1 MTVDLSPRE
10 SRWTRRHL
18 LGLEELSRDEIGIIL
33 DAAGEF
39 VDEGLRRGKRPP
51 YLKGKVVVNLF
62 FEPST
67 RTRTSFGLAAKRLSA
82 DTVDFTSGS
91 SSLSKG
97 ETFIDTAKNIEAMG
111 VDAFVIRH
119 SAPGAPHLLA
129 RHTKCS
135 VVNAG
140 DGCHEHPTQGLLDI
154 FTIREHF
161 GRADAGK
168 MKKPRAPGEVLKG
181 LTVSI
186 LGDIR
191 HSRVARSNAHGLR
204 KLGARV
210 ILAGPPTLVPHAI
223 GAALGVE
230 VSHDIDAVVE
240 ASDALNCLRIQF
252 ERKAGRFF
260 PGVREYAA
268 IYGLNEERMQR
279 AKPGAIIM
287 HPGPINRGIEITPEL
302 ADGVRS
308 VILRQVENSM
318 AVRMAVLYLCVGAQ
332 AD

>member
-1 MTVDLSPRE
+1 MFFVFE
-10 SRWTRRHL
+10 S
-18 LGLEELSRDEIGIIL
+18 
-33 DAAGEF
+33 
-39 VDEGLRRGKRPP
+39 
-51 YLKGKVVVNLF
+51 
-62 FEPST
+62 ST
-67 RTRTSFGLAAKRLSA
+67 RTSNSFGLAAQRLSA
-82 DTVDFTSGS
+82 DTLSFTSS
-91 SSLSKG
+91 SSSVSKG
-97 ETFIDTAKNIEAMG
+97 ETLIDTAKNIEAMG

-161 GRADAGK
+161 GRVVA
-168 MKKPRAPGEVLKG
+168 RASRPPQAEEKSPSPPKAQARSERTVRSPGELLKG

-230 VSHDIDAVVE
+230 VSHDIDAVV
-240 ASDALNCLRIQF
+240 AQSDVLNCLRIQF

-268 IYGLNEERMQR
+268 IYGLNEERMR
-279 AKPGAIIM
+279 HAKPHAIIM

-302 ADGVRS
+302 ADGTRS

-332 AD
+332 KD

>member
-1 MTVDLSPRE
+1 MA
-10 SRWTRRHL
+10 WTRKHL
-18 LGLEELSRDEIGIIL
+18 LDLEELSAAEIVEIL
-33 DAAGEF
+33 DTAASFKEVSGRS
-39 VDEGLRRGKRPP
+39 VKKVPALRGR
-51 YLKGKVVVNLF
+51 VVVNLF
-62 FEPST
+62 FESST
-67 RTRTSFGLAAKRLSA
+67 RTSNSFALSAQRLSA
-82 DTVDFTSGS
+82 DTLSFTSSGS
-91 SSLSKG
+91 SVSKG
-97 ETFIDTAKNIEAMG
+97 ETLIDTAKNIEAMG

-129 RHTKCS
+129 RHTGCS
-135 VVNAG
+135 VINAG

-161 GRADAGK
+161 KREKSEPEKA
-168 MKKPRAPGEVLKG
+168 LKG

-210 ILAGPPTLVPHAI
+210 ILAGPPTLVPAAI
-223 GAALGVE
+223 GQALGVE
-230 VSHDIDAVVE
+230 VSHDIDYVLKE
-240 ASDALNCLRIQF
+240 SDVFNCLRIQF

-268 IYGLNEERMQR
+268 IYGLNEERMKK
-279 AKPGAIIM
+279 AKPEAIIM

-302 ADGVRS
+302 ADGTRS
-308 VILRQVENSM
+308 VILHQVENGM
-318 AVRMAVLYLCVGAQ
+318 AVRMAVLYLCVGANN
-332 AD
+332 

>member
-1 MTVDLSPRE
+1 MA
-10 SRWTRRHL
+10 WTRKHL
-18 LGLEELSRDEIGIIL
+18 LDLEELTAGEIVEIL
-33 DAAGEF
+33 DTAASFKEVSGRS
-39 VDEGLRRGKRPP
+39 VKKVPALR
-51 YLKGKVVVNLF
+51 GKVVVNLF
-62 FEPST
+62 FESST
-67 RTRTSFGLAAKRLSA
+67 RTSNSFALAAQRLSA
-82 DTVDFTSGS
+82 DTLSFTSSGS
-91 SSLSKG
+91 SVSKG
-97 ETFIDTAKNIEAMG
+97 ETLIDTAKNIEAMG

-129 RHTKCS
+129 RHTACS

-161 GRADAGK
+161 MRDQAHKKADPAL
-168 MKKPRAPGEVLKG
+168 ALKG
-181 LTVSI
+181 LTVAI

-210 ILAGPPTLVPHAI
+210 ILAGPPTLVPAAI

-230 VSHDIDAVVE
+230 TSHDIDYVLQE
-240 ASDALNCLRIQF
+240 SDVLNCLRIQF

-268 IYGLNEERMQR
+268 IYGLNEERMKR
-279 AKPGAIIM
+279 AKPEAIIM

-302 ADGVRS
+302 ADGPRS
-308 VILRQVENSM
+308 VILHQVENGM
-318 AVRMAVLYLCVGAQ
+318 AVRMAVLYLCVGANN
-332 AD
+332 